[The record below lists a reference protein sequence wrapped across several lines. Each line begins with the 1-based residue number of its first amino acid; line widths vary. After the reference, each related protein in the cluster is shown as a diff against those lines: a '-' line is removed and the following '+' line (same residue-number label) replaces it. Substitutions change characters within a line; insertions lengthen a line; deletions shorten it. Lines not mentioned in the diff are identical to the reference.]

1 MCARCDAFGT
11 IAFLTKPLQDTALFA
26 ATEKARRVTAKA
38 GTGAASGN

>member
-26 ATEKARRVTAKA
+26 AIAKARRVAAKP